1 MPNVSKSNRARAQS
15 RARGFSLSQFKGDR
29 WRCKVELPPRDGKRR
44 ATSKVF
50 DSREAAEVWGMET
63 ALSVRT
69 GTHLDRAPDSFA
81 SVAEQWLTER
91 AQAGTR
97 PITLKGYRTKLTAAL
112 EAFGDRRVQ
121 EISRPE
127 LKKFL
132 RSRAHLGISS
142 VRQELYCIRS
152 VFALALEDGLLA
164 TNPAVGLKAAGKPAE
179 VRRELSD
186 DAARLIAEH
195 VHGDRLEVLWHLS
208 LAGLRRSE
216 VMALRWSDFDLASGT
231 VTVQAGRTAIEV
243 GDSTTPPKSARSRRT
258 LPLLADLS
266 AALRR
271 TRKIRQSEVLALGAP
286 WDSEQLVAVDE
297 ALNPIR
303 PELYSEWWGKMLASL
318 GLEPITLHGAR
329 HGSVTRLL
337 NAGVP
342 VHQVQAWHG
351 HANASQ
357 TLAYAHA
364 SVADLRAAAEA
375 VAAH

>member
-1 MPNVSKSNRARAQS
+1 MPNVSKSNRARSQA
-15 RARGFSLSQFKGDR
+15 RARGYSIAPFKNDR
-29 WRCKVELPPRDGKRR
+29 FRAKVELPPRDGKRR

-50 DSREAAEVWGMET
+50 DTKEQAETWAMET
-63 ALSVRT
+63 ALSVRN
-69 GTHLDRAPDSFA
+69 GSHLDRAPDSFA
-81 SVAEQWLTER
+81 TVAHEWLQEREQ
-91 AQAGTR
+91 ANTR

-152 VFALALEDGLLA
+152 VFVLALEDGLLA
-164 TNPAVGLKAAGKPAE
+164 TNPAVGLKAAGRPAE

-186 DAARLIAEH
+186 EAARAIAEH
-195 VHGDRLEVLWHLS
+195 VHGSRIEILWHLS

-216 VMALRWSDFDLASGT
+216 AMALRWSDFDLDSRT
-231 VTVQAGRTAIEV
+231 VTVQRGRTAIEV

-271 TRKIRQSEVLALGAP
+271 TRKIRQSEVLALGGS

-303 PELYSEWWGKMLASL
+303 PELYSEWWGRMLASL

-364 SVADLRAAAEA
+364 DVDDLRAAAEA
-375 VAAH
+375 AAR